1 MNMKRI
7 LFFLLTLATTAGVCA
22 QERQVQG
29 TTLCPLRV
37 EVSYTKTVHILF
49 PAAVRY
55 VDLGSSDL
63 VAGKAD
69 GAENVLRIKAAVRG
83 FEGETNFSVITDD
96 GVFYAFDA
104 VYDQAPARL
113 TILMQ
118 QRSADMLEPQEANK
132 GPYVRLQ
139 ELGDEDPQAV
149 IGNMRRIHEQN
160 ARPIPNIGS
169 KRFGIQ
175 FLLRS
180 IYVQGDLFYL
190 HTSIRNS
197 SNINY
202 RIERIRFRI
211 ADRKV
216 ARRTALQETVVEPV
230 RMLQTEERVP
240 GGSTLRNVY
249 VFRKFAIPDDKV
261 LVVDLFERDGGRHLC
276 FTVQHSDLTAAPAL
290 YPKDR

>member
-1 MNMKRI
+1 MNMKKI
-7 LFFLLTLATTAGVCA
+7 LFFLLALATASGAGAHEQPCA
-22 QERQVQG
+22 TV
-29 TTLCPLRV
+29 CPLRV

-63 VAGKAD
+63 VAGKTD
-69 GAENVLRIKAAVRG
+69 GAENVLRIKAAVKG

-118 QRSADMLEPQEANK
+118 RPTDSAQVPEAIER
-132 GPYVRLQ
+132 PYVRLQ

-160 ARPIPNIGS
+160 ARPIRNIGS

-180 IYVQGDLFYL
+180 IYAQGDLLYL
-190 HTSIRNS
+190 HTSIRNG
-197 SNINY
+197 SNIDY

-216 ARRTALQETVVEPV
+216 ARRTALQETPIEPV
-230 RMLQTEERVP
+230 RMLQTRERVP

-249 VFRKFAIPDDKV
+249 VFRMFAIPDDKV

-276 FTVQHSDLTAAPAL
+276 FTVQHSDLMAAPAL
-290 YPKDR
+290 YPQDR